1 MRLCKQ
7 KCEIVHKQTS
17 SHSRTE
23 RFEVPDPLPAAMRR
37 PILASLP
44 EWCSH
49 WLGYRADP
57 VKPPPRYLVY
67 LWSFIGA
74 FCGLSV
80 LTALFSYSEY
90 FLSRGVPVIVASYGA
105 SAVLVFGAIESPL
118 AQPRALIFGHFISAL
133 IGTCVTKLFE
143 FLPASRFHELRWL
156 AASLSSAI
164 AVVAMEVTETT
175 HPPAG
180 ATALLPATNEEIRDL
195 SWYFLPIVLLSSVIL
210 MVVGLI
216 NNNIQRRYPI
226 FWYAP
231 VKPKSALPANK

>member
-1 MRLCKQ
+1 
-7 KCEIVHKQTS
+7 
-17 SHSRTE
+17 
-23 RFEVPDPLPAAMRR
+23 MRR

-44 EWCSH
+44 DWCSH
-49 WLGYRADP
+49 WLGYRTDP
-57 VKPPPRYLVY
+57 VKPPPKYLVY
-67 LWSFIGA
+67 FWSFIGA

-90 FLSRGVPVIVASYGA
+90 FLSRGVPIIVASYGA

-133 IGTCVTKLFE
+133 IGICVTKLFE
-143 FLPASRFHELRWL
+143 FLPDSRFHELRWL

-164 AVVAMEVTETT
+164 AVVAMEITETT

-180 ATALLPATNEEIRDL
+180 ATALLPATNEEIRAL
-195 SWYFLPIVLLSSVIL
+195 SWYFLPIVLLSSAIL
-210 MVVGLI
+210 MVVALL
-216 NNNIQRRYPI
+216 NNNIQRRYPV

-231 VKPKSALPANK
+231 VKPKSALPTTK

>member
-1 MRLCKQ
+1 
-7 KCEIVHKQTS
+7 
-17 SHSRTE
+17 
-23 RFEVPDPLPAAMRR
+23 MRR
-37 PILASLP
+37 HVLANLP

-49 WLGYRADP
+49 WLGYRAGP
-57 VKPPPRYLVY
+57 VQPPPKYLVY

-80 LTALFSYSEY
+80 LTAIFSYSEY

-143 FLPASRFHELRWL
+143 FLPDSRFHELRWL

-180 ATALLPATNEEIRDL
+180 ATALLPATNEEIRAL

-210 MVVGLI
+210 MAVGLL

-226 FWYAP
+226 FWIKP
-231 VKPKSALPANK
+231 VKPKSALPTSK

>member
-90 FLSRGVPVIVASYGA
+90 FLSRGVPVIVASYV
-105 SAVLVFGAIESPL
+105 S
-118 AQPRALIFGHFISAL
+118 
-133 IGTCVTKLFE
+133 
-143 FLPASRFHELRWL
+143 
-156 AASLSSAI
+156 
-164 AVVAMEVTETT
+164 
-175 HPPAG
+175 
-180 ATALLPATNEEIRDL
+180 
-195 SWYFLPIVLLSSVIL
+195 IVHTL
-210 MVVGLI
+210 
-216 NNNIQRRYPI
+216 Y
-226 FWYAP
+226 
-231 VKPKSALPANK
+231 K